1 MAILEERADS
11 IAFVISPPFL
21 RRIIALAGAL
31 PFLLLA
37 CWFPT
42 KVGFDRIAHAFTD
55 SWVGWLLYAILLIP
69 ASFLLRLAFP
79 PRSAMARL
87 QISHEGISFV
97 PGPRVRRYFA
107 QPVIEAA
114 ITPQSTE
121 ILLCQHGLPNGYRV
135 IIRSADK
142 TEREIDAGASLTLH
156 SAEEGRKISDGIAA
170 VTGLPVRLVIRR
182 RLADMSFSEKP
193 WEPNVNRANLHM
205 GVVLATG
212 ALPLAGGIAA
222 GFELTRPA
230 FIVGVGLVLWLV
242 WRLAL
247 FAIKRDKPRWSFAT
261 ATYSMVNLFM
271 FAVAYGIA
279 VIITAFVFRAH

>member
-1 MAILEERADS
+1 MAISEERADS
-11 IAFVISPPFL
+11 IAFVISPSFI

-37 CWFPT
+37 CRFPT
-42 KVGFDRIAHAFTD
+42 KVGFDRIAHAFMD

-121 ILLCQHGLPNGYRV
+121 ILLCQYGLPNGYRV

-142 TEREIDAGASLTLH
+142 TERKTGDRQDDYLH
-156 SAEEGRKISDGIAA
+156 IHSS
-170 VTGLPVRLVIRR
+170 
-182 RLADMSFSEKP
+182 
-193 WEPNVNRANLHM
+193 
-205 GVVLATG
+205 
-212 ALPLAGGIAA
+212 
-222 GFELTRPA
+222 
-230 FIVGVGLVLWLV
+230 
-242 WRLAL
+242 
-247 FAIKRDKPRWSFAT
+247 
-261 ATYSMVNLFM
+261 
-271 FAVAYGIA
+271 
-279 VIITAFVFRAH
+279 